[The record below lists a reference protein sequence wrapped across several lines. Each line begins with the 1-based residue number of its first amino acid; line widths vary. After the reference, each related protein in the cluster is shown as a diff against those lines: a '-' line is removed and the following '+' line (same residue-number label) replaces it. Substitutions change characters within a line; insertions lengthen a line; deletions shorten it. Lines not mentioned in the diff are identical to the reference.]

1 MDRAGAVG
9 HFWGTVYHF
18 FLEKDLKILLLSLA
32 AFVIGSIPT
41 GLIIAKSKGIDLKQ
55 KGSGNIGATNVLR
68 TTGKWP
74 AVLTLCG
81 DILKGA
87 AAVLLAKYF
96 ETGVLYEGVIGI
108 CSILGHNFS
117 LFLKFKGGK
126 GVATSLGV
134 LSIYSPYAA
143 LFTLLLWL
151 LTVLI
156 TKYSSLGALVSF
168 GFLPVSMILFDT
180 GKKLP
185 IALAIT
191 LMMFLRHKENISR
204 LVRGTE
210 LKVGKKV

>member
-1 MDRAGAVG
+1 M
-9 HFWGTVYHF
+9 
-18 FLEKDLKILLLSLA
+18 KILILSIA
-32 AFVIGSIPT
+32 AFIIGSIPV
-41 GLIIAKSKGIDLKQ
+41 GLIIATSKGIDLKQ

-68 TTGKWP
+68 TAGKWP
-74 AVLTLCG
+74 AVFTLCG

-87 AAVLLAKYF
+87 AAVLLARHF
-96 ETGVLYEGVIGI
+96 EAGVFYEGVIGL

-134 LSIYSPYAA
+134 LSIYAPLTAF
-143 LFTLLLWL
+143 FTVILWL

-180 GKKLP
+180 RGKFP
-185 IALAIT
+185 IALIMAI
-191 LMMFLRHKENISR
+191 MIFIMHRENILR
-204 LVRGTE
+204 LARGTE
-210 LKVGKKV
+210 LKVGKKI

>member
-1 MDRAGAVG
+1 
-9 HFWGTVYHF
+9 
-18 FLEKDLKILLLSLA
+18 LEEDLKILILSIA
-32 AFVIGSIPT
+32 AFIIGSIPV
-41 GLIIAKSKGIDLKQ
+41 GLIIATSKGIDLKQ

-68 TTGKWP
+68 TAGKWP
-74 AVLTLCG
+74 AVFTLCG

-87 AAVLLAKYF
+87 AAVLLARHF
-96 ETGVLYEGVIGI
+96 EAGVFYEGVIGL

-134 LSIYSPYAA
+134 LSIYAPLTAF
-143 LFTLLLWL
+143 FTVILWL

-180 GKKLP
+180 RGKFP
-185 IALAIT
+185 IALIMAI
-191 LMMFLRHKENISR
+191 MIFIMHRENILR
-204 LVRGTE
+204 LARGTE
-210 LKVGKKV
+210 LKVGKKI